1 MDTSLELVR
10 RITYGHGI
18 GHLLGRGVQRAAEI
32 IGRGAEESAMHV
44 KGSELPGYDPRAI
57 KGYGLSYATSNI
69 GGNHMY
75 GRPRPEIYGA
85 KDGFG

>member
-1 MDTSLELVR
+1 
-10 RITYGHGI
+10 
-18 GHLLGRGVQRAAEI
+18 VQRAAEI